1 MKKNVIAVIYQAAG
15 TVFSLSELSILLEEN
30 NFDNLKAKANYYV
43 KKKLLLNVRRG
54 IYAKE
59 NYDPYELAVKI
70 YPPAYIGF
78 ETVLFNQ
85 GMVFQYD
92 RTITIASYLSREIQ
106 VREYT
111 LKFRKLKESIL
122 TSPEGLDFTP
132 VYTIA
137 QKERALLDLLYI
149 NPLYYVDNLRPV
161 DRKKL
166 FQLLPIYEST
176 SLEKR
181 IRELFK

>member
-1 MKKNVIAVIYQAAG
+1 MKKNIIAIIYQAAS
-15 TVFSLSELSILLEEN
+15 TVFSLNELSILLEED
-30 NFDNLKAKANYYV
+30 NFDNLKAKANYYA
-43 KKKLLLNVRRG
+43 KKKLLLNLRRG

-92 RTITIASYLSREIQ
+92 RTITVASYMSREIQ
-106 VREYT
+106 VGGYT
-111 LKFRKLKESIL
+111 LRFRKLKKSIL
-122 TSPEGLDFTP
+122 TSPEGLNFTP
-132 VYTIA
+132 LYTIA

-161 DRKKL
+161 DKKKI
-166 FQLLPIYEST
+166 FKLLPIYECT
-176 SLEKR
+176 TLEKK